1 MPLDLPPQPPHS
13 SRTEHL
19 IRAELL
25 SGLQEER
32 EFISSAM
39 SSFQSAES
47 SFMSEFSS
55 DDGSSTGHALSLRA
69 VSPVPKR
76 KGPSDGQTSRR
87 GAVVQD
93 SNLAPPILGRGVALF
108 RAGARMPYGSAHLE
122 CSAVRDPKVV
132 TRLFTTDLA
141 QVRSRNARCP
151 LQYSLQCGRNAKALS
166 PVIGYDT
173 RVLRSVAIG
182 CSGRPARLLLRGH
195 LEHHHVLGD

>member
-55 DDGSSTGHALSLRA
+55 DDGSSTGHALSLRV

-87 GAVVQD
+87 DAVV
-93 SNLAPPILGRGVALF
+93 LGRGVGLF

-122 CSAVRDPKVV
+122 CSAVRDPEVV

-166 PVIGYDT
+166 LAIGYDT